1 MSIPVYKYGRN
12 QELPNLTAAKSQN
25 MNLATQADERL
36 IMNKLE
42 IFI

>member
-1 MSIPVYKYGRN
+1 MAEIKNYQITV
-12 QELPNLTAAKSQN
+12 AKSQN